1 MSVHKGTWLPCQ
13 WPENLETQFNHPPC
27 VQGLMEHVTLE
38 PSVSSLIKK
47 PKRGKRKRKRDGEN
61 TTAEEKHGWSSAFCR
76 WQWTDCR
83 EGQEGTRGNTCKLRV
98 CPATGSWQAA
108 RVAVSFDCGD
118 IVHISWDAG
127 DCVQWKAFAGELR
140 QLPLGANAHGWRW
153 LLGVSREMPWG
164 EQQAHQGL
172 RLSLLVLS
180 ASVKGL
186 RAAHLPSSS
195 SSLPLLSSFCLDAF
209 WSSHLLQPKWQRE
222 RVGLVPKGGLAPKSP
237 ASLPGV

>member
-1 MSVHKGTWLPCQ
+1 MTREPGDTIQPPALCSRLDGTCYPWACSVTY
-13 WPENLETQFNHPPC
+13 
-27 VQGLMEHVTLE
+27 
-38 PSVSSLIKK
+38 KK
-47 PKRGKRKRKRDGEN
+47 AEKRKK
-61 TTAEEKHGWSSAFCR
+61 EKKTGR
-76 WQWTDCR
+76 WEHHSGRETRMKQRLLPLTGADCR
-83 EGQEGTRGNTCKLRV
+83 EGQEGTRGNTCKLRAR
-98 CPATGSWQAA
+98 PATGSWQAA
-108 RVAVSFDCGD
+108 RVPVSFDCGD

-140 QLPLGANAHGWRW
+140 QLPLGANAHRWRW

-209 WSSHLLQPKWQRE
+209 WPSHLLQPKWQRE
-222 RVGLVPKGGLAPKSP
+222 RVRLVPKGGLAPKSP
-237 ASLPGV
+237 ASLPGI